1 MNTRL
6 RHLWDVLDTSYWFI
20 PSVMTIAAIALAF
33 AMVGVDREIDHTQ
46 LEGLRVVY
54 YGGPEGARALLSTV
68 AASIITVAGV
78 VFSITI
84 AALTQASGQFGPRL
98 LRNFM
103 RDTGN
108 QIVLG
113 TFVATFIYCLLVLRT
128 VYGVEER
135 AFVPHVSVTVALV
148 MAVASLGVLIYFV
161 HHVSASL
168 QAPVVAANVARDLH
182 AAIKDVYAANNGDG
196 GGDGDADAGGDAEP
210 VEPLGSPTCACAR
223 RPGYLLAVNEERLV
237 AEARNLG
244 LLVRMR
250 VRAGDFLTTGRTIA
264 EIFAVEREPHATDG
278 LIDKALLIGES
289 RTSEQ
294 DVEFAIDQLVEI
306 AVRALS
312 PGINDPFTAVHCVD
326 WLGEALSE
334 IARQPTP
341 SPYRRDDEGVV
352 RLIADLST
360 FDGLTD
366 AAFDQIRQ
374 YGRNSV
380 SVTVRLLEAITCVA
394 QSARTAE
401 QRRSL
406 LRHAE
411 MIHRQASTCFTEA
424 HDLRSVEARFEA
436 AQEALVLTEHG

>member
-1 MNTRL
+1 MKTRL
-6 RHLWDVLDTSYWFI
+6 RHLWDVLDSSYWFV
-20 PSVMTIAAIALAF
+20 PSVMTVAAIALAV
-33 AMVGVDREIDHTQ
+33 AMVAADRKIDHARFT
-46 LEGLRVVY
+46 GLRVVY

-84 AALTQASGQFGPRL
+84 AALTQASSQFGPRL

-135 AFVPHVSVTVALV
+135 AFVPHVSVTVALL
-148 MAVASLGVLIYFV
+148 MSVASIGVLIYFV

-168 QAPVVAANVARDLH
+168 QAPVVAANVARDLDDV
-182 AAIKDVYAANNGDG
+182 IDDVYLS
-196 GGDGDADAGGDAEP
+196 DAPSDPDATEAPFTPRGEP
-210 VEPLGSPTCACAR
+210 HVARAR
-223 RPGYLLAVNEERLV
+223 RAGYLLAINEERLV
-237 AEARNLG
+237 AEAANLG
-244 LLVRMR
+244 LFVRMR
-250 VRAGDFLTTGRTIA
+250 VRAGDFLTTDRAVA
-264 EIFAVEREPHATDG
+264 EVYAAEREPHGVDG
-278 LIDKALLIGES
+278 PVNACLLVGES

-312 PGINDPFTAVHCVD
+312 PAVNDPFTAVHCVD
-326 WLGEALSE
+326 WLGEALAR
-334 IARQPTP
+334 IARRPPP
-341 SPYRRDDEGVV
+341 SPLRRDAEGRV
-352 RLIADLST
+352 RLIVDLST

-374 YGRNSV
+374 YGRDSV

-394 QSARTAE
+394 QSARTDE

-411 MIHRQASTCFTEA
+411 MIHRQASTRFVEP
-424 HDLRSVEARFEA
+424 HDLESVAERFEA
-436 AQEALVLTEHG
+436 AREALVLAEHG